1 MTKRKKSV
9 NIVNDNII
17 YRPRIDDE
25 TNDLI
30 NELNSEIKN
39 LECKLLESYKELDDN
54 KEIIKELEKQCSTK
68 KQNSNSPLYPLY
80 YMYIPIYPIYHSYIS
95 YLHPTIFYPLC
106 R

>member
-1 MTKRKKSV
+1 MTKKRKSV
-9 NIVNDNII
+9 NIVSDNII

-30 NELNSEIKN
+30 NKLNSEIKN

-54 KEIIKELEKQCSTK
+54 KEIIKELEQQCSTK
-68 KQNSNSPLYPLY
+68 KQYSNSPLYPLY
-80 YMYIPIYPIYHSYIS
+80 YMYIPLYPIYHSYIS